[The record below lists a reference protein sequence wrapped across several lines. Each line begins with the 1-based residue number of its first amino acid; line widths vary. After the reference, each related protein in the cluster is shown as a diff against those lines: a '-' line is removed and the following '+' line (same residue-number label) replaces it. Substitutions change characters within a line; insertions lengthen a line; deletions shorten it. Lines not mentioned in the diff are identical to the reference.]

1 MEKPIGEIL
10 KDMELITDKEIK
22 EALELQK
29 KQGGALGRLL
39 IEKGYITEEELLL
52 ALSIQT
58 GIEIINLEENP
69 PTKSALEKVQ
79 SSVAKMYNIM
89 PVLFED
95 NILKI
100 AVSDPHNI
108 AILDDL
114 RMLTNCEIEIVLAL
128 EEEIKKAWNKYYGT
142 QGSVVASLLKEFSAS
157 LQDIEQE
164 FSGGADAF
172 NLSDPRA
179 VADAGPII
187 KLVNLYLA
195 QAIKDKASDIHF
207 EPFGNY
213 FRVRYKVDGVLKE
226 LSAPSPALASALA
239 ARVKVMAKLDVTEV
253 RLPQDGRI
261 LTTIEGRQVDLRVS
275 TLPTRFGESTVLRIL
290 DKSAVSLS
298 LETLGLRDDEFNIIL
313 KLLDLPH
320 GIILVTGPTGSGKTT
335 TLYACLNK
343 LNQPRYKLITTE
355 EPVEYEI
362 DGLVQCEIK
371 EEIGLTYGAALRII
385 LRQDPDIILIGEMR
399 DLETAEIAI
408 EAALTGHQV
417 FSTLHTNDAPST
429 ILRLVDLGIETF
441 LISATIE
448 AIISQR
454 LVRKICL
461 NCKTEYEPTDEQL
474 YELNMKKEDLG
485 GRKLCYGAG
494 CSVCGG
500 SGYKGRTAIYE
511 ILVMSDRIRQLI
523 MERAPTEKIR
533 SIARE
538 EGMRTL
544 RESGLLAIFDG
555 ITTIEEVVRETMS
568 V

>member
-1 MEKPIGEIL
+1 MEKPLGAIL
-10 KDMELITDKEIK
+10 QEMELITEKEIK
-22 EALELQK
+22 EALEIQK
-29 KQGGALGRLL
+29 RQGGAIGRILV
-39 IEKGYITEEELLL
+39 EKGYITEEELLL

-58 GIEIINLEENP
+58 GIDIVNFDEVT
-69 PTKSALEKVQ
+69 PTKEAIQKVQ
-79 SSVAKMYNIM
+79 SSIAKMYNIM
-89 PVLFED
+89 PISFED
-95 NILKI
+95 NVLKI
-100 AVSDPHNI
+100 AVSDPHNL

-114 RMLTNCEIEIVLAL
+114 RMLLNCDIEVVLAL
-128 EEEIKKAWNKYYGT
+128 EEEIKKAYNKYYGS
-142 QGSVVASLLKEFSAS
+142 QESVVASMLKEFGAS
-157 LQDIEQE
+157 LQDIEAE
-164 FSGGADAF
+164 FSTGSEAF
-172 NLSDPRA
+172 NLSDIRA
-179 VADAGPII
+179 AADAAPVM
-187 KLVNLYLA
+187 KLVNLYLS
-195 QAIKDKASDIHF
+195 QAIKDKAADIHF

-226 LSAPSPALASALA
+226 LAAPSPALAAALT
-239 ARVKVMAKLDVTEV
+239 ARIKVMAKLDVTEV

-261 LTTIEGRQVDLRVS
+261 LTTIDGRQVDLRVS

-290 DKSAVSLS
+290 DKSVVSLN
-298 LETLGLRDDEFNIIL
+298 LENLGLREEEMAIIL

-335 TLYACLNK
+335 TLYSCLNK
-343 LNQPRYKLITTE
+343 LNQPRYKIITTE
-355 EPVEYEI
+355 DPVEYDI

-371 EEIGLTYGAALRII
+371 EDIGLTYAAALRII

-417 FSTLHTNDAPST
+417 FSTLHTNDAPSA
-429 ILRLVDLGIETF
+429 IARLLDLGIEPF
-441 LISATIE
+441 LISATVE
-448 AIISQR
+448 AIVAQR

-461 NCKTEYEPTDEQL
+461 NCKVEYEPSDEQL
-474 YELNMKKEDLG
+474 YELNLTKESLG

-500 SGYKGRTAIYE
+500 TGYKGRMAIYE
-511 ILVMSDRIRQLI
+511 ILVMSDRIRQLV

-533 SIARE
+533 NIAKE

-555 ITTIEEVVRETMS
+555 LTTIEEVVRETIAL
-568 V
+568 